1 MDPGLEPHHPS
12 GYCDRHPEEQF
23 IGYCPECLYEELTVH
38 DENSSTSTQVESHA
52 TSSIISSTKAIFQPF
67 TAMCGPNRPCS
78 SSSFLLMLRRTK
90 SLFGTFKSQRKS
102 NNFPTH
108 NTLLSLFNQDDEYK
122 IPREEP
128 EVEMRNLA
136 SSSSIVQEVEEDRG
150 TRDIKG
156 NEIIE
161 EELEVEA
168 KETPE
173 AMKDTM
179 DLGSQANK
187 SYGHDLKG
195 IFQFVSLVFKK
206 KLQKNGGRNKR

>member
-1 MDPGLEPHHPS
+1 MNARSHPS
-12 GYCDRHPEEQF
+12 QAMD
-23 IGYCPECLYEELTVH
+23 
-38 DENSSTSTQVESHA
+38 
-52 TSSIISSTKAIFQPF
+52 KAGIYKHS
-67 TAMCGPNRPCS
+67 N
-78 SSSFLLMLRRTK
+78 LL
-90 SLFGTFKSQRKS
+90 S
-102 NNFPTH
+102 
-108 NTLLSLFNQDDEYK
+108 LLSLFNQDDEYK

-128 EVEMRNLA
+128 EVEMLNLA

-150 TRDIKG
+150 TREIKG